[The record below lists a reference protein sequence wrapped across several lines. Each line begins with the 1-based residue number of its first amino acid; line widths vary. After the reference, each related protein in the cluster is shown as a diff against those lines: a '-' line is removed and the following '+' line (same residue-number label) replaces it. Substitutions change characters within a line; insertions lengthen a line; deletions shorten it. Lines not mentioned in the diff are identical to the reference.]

1 MNGKTMRVP
10 PEISFRNVE
19 KTEFLEDLIR
29 EKVARLER
37 LCDYLISCRVAVESP
52 QEHQES
58 GQPFRVRIDLK
69 VPPGHEL
76 VATKEPTEGDI
87 HNELPGVLRDAFG
100 ALERQLKKLVEQQRG
115 EIKRHP
121 EQETNAF
128 VSKIFKE
135 ENYGFLKALDGREVY
150 FHRNSVLQDDFDRLE
165 VGTGVRYVEVQGEEG
180 PQASTVQVLDKPG
193 AKTTSS

>member
-1 MNGKTMRVP
+1 MRVP
-10 PEISFRNVE
+10 LEISFRNVE
-19 KTEFLEDLIR
+19 KTEFIEDLIR
-29 EKVARLER
+29 QKVARLER
-37 LCDYLISCRVAVESP
+37 LCDYLISCRIAVESP

-76 VATKEPTEGDI
+76 VATREPTEGDI
-87 HNELPGVLRDAFG
+87 HKGLPVVLRDAFD
-100 ALERQLKKLVEQQRG
+100 AMERQLKKQVEQQRG
-115 EIKRHP
+115 DTKRHP

-128 VSKIFKE
+128 VSKIFQE
-135 ENYGFLKALDGREVY
+135 ENYGFLKTLDGREVY

-165 VGTGVRYVEVQGEEG
+165 VGTGVRYVEEQGEEG
-180 PQASTVQVLDKPG
+180 PQASTVQVVDKPG

>member
-1 MNGKTMRVP
+1 MRVP
-10 PEISFRNVE
+10 PEISFRNLE

>member
-1 MNGKTMRVP
+1 MRVP
-10 PEISFRNVE
+10 PEISFRNLE

-76 VATKEPTEGDI
+76 VATREPTEGDI

-135 ENYGFLKALDGREVY
+135 ENYGFLKTLDGREVY